1 MNGTLIGVPWG
12 RLRAG
17 VTVRDADGRL
27 YRAARVEHGDDTV
40 RVLFDDGHVEQHG
53 RSERAE
59 VLTRAL
65 PLPGRQRSEAS

>member
-17 VTVRDADGRL
+17 VTVRHADGRL
-27 YRAARVEHGDDTV
+27 HRAAIVEYADDTV
-40 RVLFDDGHVEQHG
+40 RVLFDDGHVERHG

-65 PLPGRQRSEAS
+65 PPANHPSGDAG